1 MTHFNQVA
9 NSWDTP
15 EKITLSQHYAKSIL
29 ENLKNKNPKRILEVG
44 CGTGLLG
51 ANFVND
57 ESYLLGIDTSPGM
70 LEVFTEKFKRLNASS
85 KLLNLEEEEL
95 DEKEFDLIISTM
107 AFHHLKKPEAM
118 MIKLKKL
125 LAPGGSIAIIDLDQ
139 EDGSFHPDPAN
150 MGVFHSGFSAEVTHG
165 WSKKA
170 GFTSYNREVVH
181 TISKNQK
188 QYPLFLAI
196 FGLNPN

>member
-15 EKITLSQHYAKSIL
+15 EKITLSQYYAKRIL
-29 ENLKNKNPKRILEVG
+29 ENLRNKNPKRILEVG

-51 ANFVND
+51 ANFIND

-70 LEVFTEKFKRLNASS
+70 LDVFTEKFKGLNASS
-85 KLLNLEEEEL
+85 KLLNLEEVEL
-95 DEKEFDLIISTM
+95 NENQFDLIISSM
-107 AFHHLKKPEAM
+107 AFHHLKNPEDM
-118 MIKLKKL
+118 IIKLKKL
-125 LAPGGSIAIIDLDQ
+125 LAPGGVIAIIDLDQ

-150 MGVFHSGFSAEVTHG
+150 MGVFHSGFSAEVTDD

-170 GFTSYNREVVH
+170 EFKSYGREIVH

-196 FGLNPN
+196 FGLNAN

>member
-15 EKITLSQHYAKSIL
+15 EKITLSLHYAKRIL
-29 ENLKNKNPKRILEVG
+29 SNLKNKNPKRILEVG

-70 LEVFTEKFKRLNASS
+70 LEVFTEKFKGLNASS
-85 KLLNLEEEEL
+85 KLINLEEVEL
-95 DEKEFDLIISTM
+95 DENQFDLIISTM
-107 AFHHLKKPEAM
+107 AFHHLKNPEEM

-125 LAPGGSIAIIDLDQ
+125 LAPGGTIAIIDLDH
-139 EDGSFHPDPAN
+139 EDGSFHPDPTN
-150 MGVFHSGFSAEVTHG
+150 MGVFHFGFSAEITQE

-170 GFTSYNREVVH
+170 GFKNYNREVVH